1 MGLMRRSLVA
11 PALYLLAALLASAG
25 LFAVWP
31 ERALVAAPAQR
42 GDCVPVQVWSNGFH
56 VDLALDAALLSE
68 DHPLRRLYPR
78 ARSFLIGWGDEDFYR
93 SEGKDMLMG
102 LAALAPPSPS
112 VMHVVAGDEAVEQY
126 FRPRLKRTIG
136 VSHAGAAALGA
147 YLDRALVR
155 GADGGAIVVA
165 PGHLP
170 ERSVFL
176 RTGEDFHLF
185 NVCNH
190 WMARALRA
198 AGVDVRARTAWGADG
213 LVNGAVR
220 AAPACGH

>member
-1 MGLMRRSLVA
+1 MGKSLGA
-11 PALYLLAALLASAG
+11 PGLCVLAALLASAAM
-25 LFAVWP
+25 FAAWP

-42 GDCVPVQVWSNGFH
+42 GDCVRVQVWSNGFH
-56 VDLALDAALLSE
+56 VDLALDAALLAE

-78 ARSFLIGWGDEDFYR
+78 ARSFLIGWGDEAFYR

-102 LAALAPPSPS
+102 LEALVPPSPS
-112 VMHVVAGDEAVEQY
+112 VMHVVAGDEAVEHY
-126 FRPRLKRTIG
+126 FRPHLKRTIG

-147 YLDRALVR
+147 YLDRALTR

-165 PGHLP
+165 GGHLP

-176 RTGEDFHLF
+176 RTGGDFHLF

-213 LVNGAVR
+213 LVND
-220 AAPACGH
+220 AARKAPGCGR